1 MPKVVLV
8 LIAQEEAGV
17 VFFSYGFAPGQKDDC
32 LSHHNKAVHKPHV
45 LMACVNGAWCGSYYL
60 LVVGEL
66 MWVLLGVVTMLVLI
80 ITQCYAAEES
90 SRANDD
96 HDAWYNGVV

>member
-1 MPKVVLV
+1 MVLI
-8 LIAQEEAGV
+8 LIAQEEAVV
-17 VFFSYGFAPGQKDDC
+17 VFFSSGFVPQEKDDC
-32 LSHHNKAVHKPHV
+32 RSRHTKVVHKLHV
-45 LMACVNGAWCGSYYL
+45 LMACVNGTWCGYYYL